1 MARNKIEHDG
11 KTYMAV
17 PVEHSERNRFGCAVC
32 DLAGSGICD
41 AAWCSGYERSD
52 ETDIVFKERRTEI

>member
-1 MARNKIEHDG
+1 MARNKIEYDG

-17 PVEHSERNRFGCAVC
+17 PVEHNERNRFGCAVC

-41 AAWCSGYERSD
+41 AAWCSGYERLD
-52 ETDIVFKERRTEI
+52 ETDIVFKKKEN